1 MYSLEKIRKEMAKRL
16 ELDNQLNC
24 VEVNADSV
32 DEALADASVQL
43 DTKLNGLEYE
53 VVERGRTDF
62 LESGKS
68 RGNFVFIRTRR
79 LSRQKDARLLMICS
93 MKIHSRKSRL
103 KKIETDFLCA
113 SFWLV
118 YQA

>member
-53 VVERGRTDF
+53 VVERGSNGF
-62 LESGKS
+62 LGIGKKPWKQIG
-68 RGNFVFIRTRR
+68 RAHV
-79 LSRQKDARLLMICS
+79 
-93 MKIHSRKSRL
+93 
-103 KKIETDFLCA
+103 
-113 SFWLV
+113 
-118 YQA
+118 